1 MLNGFANAKRPDKI
15 GIMKLKSINSLFDPA
30 QIKHELRSFHL
41 DQILDL
47 PRKRKLIRNWVNEI
61 QSGKIM
67 LLKEEEVK
75 HRFLMDIFGTVLR
88 YTSSDPIN
96 WNQRPEFKSLV
107 DGTKPDSA
115 LGYFKLF
122 EDSIVN
128 EVAVVIEIKDAG
140 TDLDEKLPGSQS
152 AVEQAFT
159 YAHKTKAKW
168 VIVSNFLVIRFYS
181 ATFSGEYEPFN
192 LVDLIADDELKRFF
206 LLLDRS
212 SLLHGTKSRV
222 ARMYDQKEESAHN
235 NSTYISK
242 QILDSDHIVDQLDQ
256 SLNQFEGM
264 GCIDPHLLAH
274 VKPFSVL
281 DDHVWHYEQFRLFTL
296 NSKIY
301 QLLQGIEVED
311 EGITLSDDLIAELES
326 IPVTNYR
333 TKIEKIIS
341 RLNHSMIN
349 MISVV
354 RDFQEIQAGRSQN
367 SIGFSIRHIFGFS
380 EDQNEGLTKAIYRQH
395 AVICDCVSCN
405 FRSLDLKRLAA
416 KLSSHDDHEPD
427 LEYAF
432 GNYLFAS
439 KGFRKACETY
449 LHFIE
454 VNDGN
459 SAKRLELFLSYYNL
473 TRLYNLVAFYKDTS
487 NENLINRLKA
497 IDLDDIICENFQKSD
512 GPLREMILELRDDQ
526 ILRRSKKRV
535 DKLLEQVK
543 TVKDSYS
550 RGSSYIS
557 VGNYTSELHH
567 ELCLV
572 YSFYNRN
579 YLVGDAYSNY
589 QDIVSSCFEGLLISQ
604 NLEKYPYRLP
614 EFQLFHLIEVT
625 LNVQSEPL
633 RRILETQGTLVTNKE
648 DLKKFIPRLF
658 NFLSSF
664 YEEVMIGEH
673 PNQYMQEHLLTYDFE
688 NKCGNIFSNLFQIL
702 TYTKID
708 QDQWDSR
715 IGLALTKFLKT
726 EDFLHWHQLQKLG
739 EFIEKHGNLFVASE
753 LIEVLKIS
761 NQKSQ
766 VSVNKYQY
774 LIRSVCR
781 ALSVHH
787 PDYKVNNEA
796 FILKALANAV
806 NDNGQVIFD
815 ELIPITHIVGAESRA
830 EIINFIEE
838 RLKKNFHLDRYEDCI
853 REKVLTVSNKELFNK
868 YLIGQSQS
876 SHKGFLGVVEG
887 KPQFQDFYFYNFA
900 LLLYSENITL
910 DREQLSLFKDHSQ
923 FEQWL
928 LNPHDF
934 DYNQFDVVWLYAV
947 QNKWFLD
954 KLKGIPKIKQVL
966 HDHLIGNHDA
976 VLSQLYFNIFG

>member
-1 MLNGFANAKRPDKI
+1 
-15 GIMKLKSINSLFDPA
+15 
-30 QIKHELRSFHL
+30 
-41 DQILDL
+41 
-47 PRKRKLIRNWVNEI
+47 
-61 QSGKIM
+61 
-67 LLKEEEVK
+67 
-75 HRFLMDIFGTVLR
+75 
-88 YTSSDPIN
+88 
-96 WNQRPEFKSLV
+96 
-107 DGTKPDSA
+107 
-115 LGYFKLF
+115 
-122 EDSIVN
+122 
-128 EVAVVIEIKDAG
+128 
-140 TDLDEKLPGSQS
+140 
-152 AVEQAFT
+152 
-159 YAHKTKAKW
+159 
-168 VIVSNFLVIRFYS
+168 
-181 ATFSGEYEPFN
+181 
-192 LVDLIADDELKRFF
+192 
-206 LLLDRS
+206 
-212 SLLHGTKSRV
+212 
-222 ARMYDQKEESAHN
+222 
-235 NSTYISK
+235 
-242 QILDSDHIVDQLDQ
+242 
-256 SLNQFEGM
+256 
-264 GCIDPHLLAH
+264 
-274 VKPFSVL
+274 
-281 DDHVWHYEQFRLFTL
+281 
-296 NSKIY
+296 
-301 QLLQGIEVED
+301 
-311 EGITLSDDLIAELES
+311 
-326 IPVTNYR
+326 
-333 TKIEKIIS
+333 
-341 RLNHSMIN
+341 
-349 MISVV
+349 
-354 RDFQEIQAGRSQN
+354 
-367 SIGFSIRHIFGFS
+367 
-380 EDQNEGLTKAIYRQH
+380 
-395 AVICDCVSCN
+395 
-405 FRSLDLKRLAA
+405 
-416 KLSSHDDHEPD
+416 
-427 LEYAF
+427 
-432 GNYLFAS
+432 
-439 KGFRKACETY
+439 
-449 LHFIE
+449 
-454 VNDGN
+454 
-459 SAKRLELFLSYYNL
+459 
-473 TRLYNLVAFYKDTS
+473 
-487 NENLINRLKA
+487 
-497 IDLDDIICENFQKSD
+497 
-512 GPLREMILELRDDQ
+512 
-526 ILRRSKKRV
+526 
-535 DKLLEQVK
+535 
-543 TVKDSYS
+543 
-550 RGSSYIS
+550 
-557 VGNYTSELHH
+557 
-567 ELCLV
+567 
-572 YSFYNRN
+572 
-579 YLVGDAYSNY
+579 
-589 QDIVSSCFEGLLISQ
+589 
-604 NLEKYPYRLP
+604 
-614 EFQLFHLIEVT
+614 
-625 LNVQSEPL
+625 
-633 RRILETQGTLVTNKE
+633 
-648 DLKKFIPRLF
+648 
-658 NFLSSF
+658 
-664 YEEVMIGEH
+664 MIGEH
-673 PNQYMQEHLLTYDFE
+673 PNQLMQEHLLTYDFE